1 MTVVENAATVEVV
14 TGPASGADAE
24 LIVLP
29 LFEGEPPDESH
40 PLAAATAGEIDRVCA
55 SGEFRGR
62 LFDLVGAPIV
72 DLHWKP
78 RRVLLGG
85 LGRRSDYAVN
95 RLRRLATAAG
105 LAARRQR
112 HERVAVIWTD
122 PEDIEQAVQAL
133 VEGLVLADFDPGR
146 YKTDDEQPAALRAC
160 QIVLD
165 AATSHETLARARRAA
180 ERGRVLG
187 ESCNV
192 ARSLANE
199 PGNLLTPRIFA
210 ERAAAV
216 ATGAGLGVE
225 ILDERRIAELGLG
238 LLLGVAR
245 GSVEPP
251 RVIVLRHTPSGAPS
265 TPVLGLVGKG
275 ITFDSGGI
283 SIKAADGMERMKD
296 DMAGGAAVL
305 GAMRALSLLNAPI
318 RALGVIPATEN
329 MPGGRALKPG
339 DVLRSASGKTV
350 EVINTDAE
358 GRLILADGLWYTQQL
373 GATHLV
379 DVATLTGAC
388 VVALGKITSGLFGT
402 PPAWVD
408 AVLQAANRA
417 GDAVWPMPVFEE
429 YRDQLRSE
437 IADMSNSG
445 GRPAGAVTAAV
456 FLEAFTGGLP
466 WAHLDIA
473 GTAWLE
479 EARPYLPR
487 GASGVAVRTLAELG
501 LASDSWRQVRR

>member
-1 MTVVENAATVEVV
+1 
-14 TGPASGADAE
+14 
-24 LIVLP
+24 
-29 LFEGEPPDESH
+29 
-40 PLAAATAGEIDRVCA
+40 
-55 SGEFRGR
+55 
-62 LFDLVGAPIV
+62 
-72 DLHWKP
+72 
-78 RRVLLGG
+78 
-85 LGRRSDYAVN
+85 
-95 RLRRLATAAG
+95 
-105 LAARRQR
+105 
-112 HERVAVIWTD
+112 
-122 PEDIEQAVQAL
+122 
-133 VEGLVLADFDPGR
+133 
-146 YKTDDEQPAALRAC
+146 
-160 QIVLD
+160 
-165 AATSHETLARARRAA
+165 
-180 ERGRVLG
+180 
-187 ESCNV
+187 
-192 ARSLANE
+192 
-199 PGNLLTPRIFA
+199 
-210 ERAAAV
+210 
-216 ATGAGLGVE
+216 
-225 ILDERRIAELGLG
+225 
-238 LLLGVAR
+238 
-245 GSVEPP
+245 
-251 RVIVLRHTPSGAPS
+251 
-265 TPVLGLVGKG
+265 
-275 ITFDSGGI
+275 
-283 SIKAADGMERMKD
+283 
-296 DMAGGAAVL
+296 
-305 GAMRALSLLNAPI
+305 MRALSLLNAPI

-329 MPGGRALKPG
+329 MSGGRALKPG

-358 GRLILADGLWYTQQL
+358 GRLILADGLWYAQQL

-408 AVLQAANRA
+408 AVLRAANRA

-456 FLEAFTGGLP
+456 FLESFTGGLP